1 MGVNPFCP
9 VSHEE
14 DGDVYDPGRPA
25 DLPDDFRP
33 YVDFD
38 KLTTPWI
45 SAEAMRKLYQPPGK
59 IVQGPA
65 KPVKQAATLFGD
77 EPTTKRKGRRSN
89 KNA

>member
-14 DGDVYDPGRPA
+14 DGDVYDPDRPPE
-25 DLPDDFRP
+25 LPEDFRP

-45 SAEAMRKLYQPPGK
+45 SAEAMRLVYCPPGK
-59 IVQGPA
+59 TAQGSV

-77 EPTTKRKGRRSN
+77 ETTTKRKGKR
-89 KNA
+89 K